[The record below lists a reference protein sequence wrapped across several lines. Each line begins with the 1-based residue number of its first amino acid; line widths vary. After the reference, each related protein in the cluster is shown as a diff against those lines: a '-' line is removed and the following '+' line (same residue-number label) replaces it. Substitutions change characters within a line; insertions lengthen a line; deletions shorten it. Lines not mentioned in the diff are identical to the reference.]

1 MQQPN
6 LVTAKGYVPPHDTR
20 ADNEIVRQRLNQR
33 AVQRAQNGG
42 YLPGE
47 APAQAEAAPGGES

>member
-6 LVTAKGYVPPHDTR
+6 LVTAKGYEPPHDTR
-20 ADNEIVRQRLNQR
+20 ADNQEVFQRLAQR
-33 AVQRAQNGG
+33 AVERAQNGG

-47 APAQAEAAPGGES
+47 APAQTEAAPGGEA